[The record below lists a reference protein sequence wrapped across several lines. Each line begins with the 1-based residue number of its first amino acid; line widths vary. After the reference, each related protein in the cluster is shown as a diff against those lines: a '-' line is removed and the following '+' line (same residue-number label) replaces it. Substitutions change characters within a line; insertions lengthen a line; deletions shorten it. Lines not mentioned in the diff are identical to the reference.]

1 MAAIGESGNAA
12 YFQGGLLDIILA
24 DAIIAFDKNG
34 VTFPLVSVKGSPKGD
49 TTNWIAYNT
58 GTHKV
63 QSADVAA
70 TAEGTVTP
78 ESALT
83 TNKKTATHDMYSI
96 NVPIYDEA
104 ELSNAD
110 SITDNVGQLVGA
122 ALAGKIDNLLNA
134 AFDNF
139 SNAVG
144 TSTVALTVDNLF
156 SAIENLQNNSAPG
169 QVNGVFYP
177 SQIWGTYGLSNDL
190 ITSAN
195 YAGGSIQD
203 EGARNGFVTKVAGVN
218 IHTSPEFTESGSA
231 VKGGI
236 FTAGAL
242 GYGYSGE
249 LFRLKEW
256 EDPRYVRKYIIGSFF
271 GGVAEIVDGWGV
283 EVHTKTS

>member
-12 YFQGGLLDIILA
+12 YFQGGLLDVILA
-24 DAIIAFDKNG
+24 DAIIAFDKHG
-34 VTFPLVSVKGSPKGD
+34 VSLPLVSVKGSPKGD

-83 TNKKTATHDMYSI
+83 SNKKTATHDMYSI

-110 SITDNVGQLVGA
+110 SISDGVGDLVGA
-122 ALAGKIDNLLNA
+122 ALAGKVDSLLNA

-139 SNAVG
+139 SNSVG

-156 SAIENLQNNSAPG
+156 SAIEYLQNNSAPG
-169 QVNGVFYP
+169 EVNGVFYP
-177 SQIWGTYGLSNDL
+177 SQIWGTYGISNDL
-190 ITSAN
+190 VTSAT
-195 YAGGSIQD
+195 YAGGSMQD
-203 EGARNGFVTKVAGVN
+203 EGGRNGFVQKIAGVK
-218 IHTSPEFTESGSA
+218 IHTSPEFTETGSA
-231 VKGGI
+231 VKAGI
-236 FTAGAL
+236 FTKGAL
-242 GYGYSGE
+242 GYGYAGD

-256 EDPRYVRKYIIGSFF
+256 EDPRYLRKYIIGSFF
-271 GGVAEIVDGWGV
+271 GGVADIVSGWGV
-283 EVHTKTS
+283 KVHTKTS

>member
-12 YFQGGLLDIILA
+12 YFQGGLLDVILA
-24 DAIIAFDKNG
+24 DAIIAFDEHG
-34 VTFPLVSVKGSPKGD
+34 VTLPLVSVKGSPAGD

-83 TNKKTATHDMYSI
+83 SNKKTATHDMYSI

-110 SITDNVGQLVGA
+110 SISDGVGQLVGA
-122 ALAGKIDNLLNA
+122 ALAGKVDSLLNA

-144 TSTVALTVDNLF
+144 TSTVGLTVDNLF
-156 SAIENLQNNSAPG
+156 SALESLKENSAPG
-169 QVNGVFYP
+169 LPNGVFYP
-177 SQIWGTYGLSNDL
+177 SQLWGTYGLSNDL
-190 ITSAN
+190 VTTTN
-195 YAGGSIQD
+195 YAGGLTQD
-203 EGARNGFVTKVAGVN
+203 EGLRNGFVGQIAG
-218 IHTSPEFTESGSA
+218 IKLHSSPEFTEASNA
-231 VKGGI
+231 VKAGV
-236 FTAGAL
+236 FTQGAL
-242 GYGYSGE
+242 GYGYSGDM
-249 LFRLKEW
+249 FRIKEW
-256 EDPRYVRKYIIGSFF
+256 DDPRYLRKYIIGSFF

>member
-34 VTFPLVSVKGSPKGD
+34 VTLPLVSVKGSPKGD

-78 ESALT
+78 ETALT
-83 TNKKTATHDMYSI
+83 SNKRTATHDMYSI

-110 SITDNVGQLVGA
+110 SISDGVGDLVGA
-122 ALAGKIDNLLNA
+122 AVAGKIDSLLNA

-156 SAIENLQNNSAPG
+156 SAIESLQNNSAPG

-190 ITSAN
+190 VTSAT
-195 YAGGSIQD
+195 YAGGAVQD

-218 IHTSPEFTESGSA
+218 IHTSPEFTEASNA
-231 VKGGI
+231 VKAGV
-236 FTAGAL
+236 FCQGAL
-242 GYGYSGE
+242 GYGYAGE

-256 EDPRYVRKYIIGSFF
+256 EEPRYLRKYIIGSMF
-271 GGVAEIVDGWGV
+271 GGVKEIVDGWGV
-283 EVHTKTS
+283 EVQTKTS

>member
-12 YFQGGLLDIILA
+12 YFQGGLLDVILA
-24 DAIIAFDKNG
+24 DAIIAFDKHG
-34 VTFPLVSVKGSPKGD
+34 VSLPLVSVKGSPKGD

-83 TNKKTATHDMYSI
+83 SNKKTATHDMYSI

-110 SITDNVGQLVGA
+110 SISDGVGDLVGA
-122 ALAGKIDNLLNA
+122 ALAGKVDSLLNA

-139 SNAVG
+139 SNSVG

-156 SAIENLQNNSAPG
+156 SAIESLQNNSAPG
-169 QVNGVFYP
+169 EVNGVFYP
-177 SQIWGTYGLSNDL
+177 SQIWGTYGISNDL
-190 ITSAN
+190 VTSAT
-195 YAGGSIQD
+195 YAGGSMQD
-203 EGARNGFVTKVAGVN
+203 EGGRNGFVQKIAGVK
-218 IHTSPEFTESGSA
+218 IHTSPEFTETGSA
-231 VKGGI
+231 VKAGI
-236 FTAGAL
+236 FTKGAL
-242 GYGYSGE
+242 GYGYAGD

-256 EDPRYVRKYIIGSFF
+256 EDPRYLRKYIIGSFF
-271 GGVAEIVDGWGV
+271 GGVADIVSGWGV
-283 EVHTKTS
+283 KVHTKTS